1 MSKITFLEAI
11 RQLIQSK
18 DHEQYQFHHGILTSG
33 IDTDISSGEFH
44 MAADFINQVC
54 NELTG
59 DQTLEQSLQYKGM
72 SQKTET
78 ISMLVDLISKNDL
91 KGNMGAAR
99 FVHDMGAARFV
110 HECRHLL
117 CLKDQIPAAFT
128 PFDSAMSAFLAGVDS
143 LMNATSTVSIKF
155 RKQELIEAIEL
166 LNPTECSGAARLLNK
181 RTAEFINLVEDPT
194 SSFSELNEAVA
205 SQIVSALCLIQ
216 LALTDAQ
223 LVAVDRSSLEP
234 VVGATVSTEAK
245 DMIDPP
251 AETPAPS
258 YISEFPFVINQIKV
272 LKAGSKEYN
281 AKIKF
286 FSAYINLLNGHE
298 VQDIYRDAS
307 KIVFNGDLET
317 TVLVNKLLNIA

>member
-18 DHEQYQFHHGILTSG
+18 DHEQYQFYRGILTSG

-78 ISMLVDLISKNDL
+78 ISMLVDLISKIDL

-99 FVHDMGAARFV
+99 FVHA
-110 HECRHLL
+110 CQHLL
-117 CLKDQIPAAFT
+117 VIHTRTPEAFT
-128 PFDSAMSAFLAGVDS
+128 AFVVPVLDEFIEQIDALV
-143 LMNATSTVSIKF
+143 NATNVVQVTEIDANKIAGIIPRLKRED
-155 RKQELIEAIEL
+155 RKKAFEV
-166 LNPTECSGAARLLNK
+166 TEQRS
-181 RTAEFINLVEDPT
+181 AEFINLVNDPT

-205 SQIVSALCLIQ
+205 SQIVTALSLIQ

-223 LVAVDRSSLEP
+223 PVAVDRSSLGP
-234 VVGATVSTEAK
+234 VVGATASTEAK

>member
-18 DHEQYQFHHGILTSG
+18 DHEQYQFHRGILTIDLG
-33 IDTDISSGEFH
+33 IDISSGEFH

-78 ISMLVDLISKNDL
+78 ISMLVDLISKIDL
-91 KGNMGAAR
+91 KGNMGA
-99 FVHDMGAARFV
+99 VRFV

-117 CLKDQIPAAFT
+117 DIHARTPEAFT
-128 PFDSAMSAFLAGVDS
+128 AFVVPVLDEFIEQIDA
-143 LMNATSTVSIKF
+143 LTNATNVVQVIEIDANNIAGIIPRLKRED
-155 RKQELIEAIEL
+155 RKKAFEV
-166 LNPTECSGAARLLNK
+166 TEQRS
-181 RTAEFINLVEDPT
+181 AEFINLVNDPT

-205 SQIVSALCLIQ
+205 SQIVTALSLIQ

-251 AETPAPS
+251 TETPAPS

-286 FSAYINLLNGHE
+286 FSAYINLLNSHE
-298 VQDIYRDAS
+298 VQDIYRDAT

>member
-18 DHEQYQFHHGILTSG
+18 DHEQYQFHRGILTSG

-59 DQTLEQSLQYKGM
+59 DQTLEQSLQYRGM

-78 ISMLVDLISKNDL
+78 ISMLVDLISKIDL

-99 FVHDMGAARFV
+99 FVH
-110 HECRHLL
+110 ECQHLL
-117 CLKDQIPAAFT
+117 AIHTRTPEAFT
-128 PFDSAMSAFLAGVDS
+128 AFVVPVLDEFVNVVDELVNSTNILSVEDSK
-143 LMNATSTVSIKF
+143 NALTEIIKRLKREDRAQAAALVS
-155 RKQELIEAIEL
+155 
-166 LNPTECSGAARLLNK
+166 K
-181 RTAEFINLVEDPT
+181 RSAEFINLVNDPT

-205 SQIVSALCLIQ
+205 SQIVTALSLIQ

-223 LVAVDRSSLEP
+223 PVAVDRSSLEP

-251 AETPAPS
+251 TETPAPS

>member
-18 DHEQYQFHHGILTSG
+18 DHEQYQFYRGILTSG

-78 ISMLVDLISKNDL
+78 ISMLVDLISKIDL

-99 FVHDMGAARFV
+99 FVH
-110 HECRHLL
+110 ECQHLL
-117 CLKDQIPAAFT
+117 VIHTRTPEAFT
-128 PFDSAMSAFLAGVDS
+128 AFVVPVLDEFIEQIDA
-143 LMNATSTVSIKF
+143 LTNATNVVRVTEIYANKITGIIPRLKRED
-155 RKQELIEAIEL
+155 RKKAFDV
-166 LNPTECSGAARLLNK
+166 TEQRS
-181 RTAEFINLVEDPT
+181 AEFINLVNDPT

-205 SQIVSALCLIQ
+205 SQIVTALSLIQ

-223 LVAVDRSSLEP
+223 PVAVDRSSLGP

>member
-11 RQLIQSK
+11 RRLIQSK

-78 ISMLVDLISKNDL
+78 ISMLVDLISKIDL

-99 FVHDMGAARFV
+99 FVH
-110 HECRHLL
+110 ECQHLL
-117 CLKDQIPAAFT
+117 AMHTRTPEAFT
-128 PFDSAMSAFLAGVDS
+128 AFVVPVLDEFIEQIDA
-143 LMNATSTVSIKF
+143 LTNATNVVQVIEIDANKIAGIIPRLKRED
-155 RKQELIEAIEL
+155 RKKAFEV
-166 LNPTECSGAARLLNK
+166 TEQRS
-181 RTAEFINLVEDPT
+181 AEFINLVNDPT

-205 SQIVSALCLIQ
+205 SQIVTALSLIQ

-223 LVAVDRSSLEP
+223 PVAVDRSSLGP

-245 DMIDPP
+245 DMIDLPT
-251 AETPAPS
+251 ETPAPS

-286 FSAYINLLNGHE
+286 FSAYINLLNSHE

>member
-18 DHEQYQFHHGILTSG
+18 DHEQYQFHRGILTIDLG
-33 IDTDISSGEFH
+33 IDISSGEFH

-78 ISMLVDLISKNDL
+78 ISMLVDLISKIDL

-99 FVHDMGAARFV
+99 FVH
-110 HECRHLL
+110 ECQHLL
-117 CLKDQIPAAFT
+117 DIHTRTPEAFT
-128 PFDSAMSAFLAGVDS
+128 AFVVPVLDEFIEQIDA
-143 LMNATSTVSIKF
+143 LTNATNVVQVIEIDANKIAGIIPRLKRED
-155 RKQELIEAIEL
+155 RKKAFEV
-166 LNPTECSGAARLLNK
+166 TEQRS
-181 RTAEFINLVEDPT
+181 AEFINLVNDPT

-205 SQIVSALCLIQ
+205 SQIVTALSLIQ

-223 LVAVDRSSLEP
+223 PVAVDRSSLGP
-234 VVGATVSTEAK
+234 VVGATVSTETKVMA
-245 DMIDPP
+245 DPP
-251 AETPAPS
+251 DETPAPS

-317 TVLVNKLLNIA
+317 TVLVNKLLSIA

>member
-18 DHEQYQFHHGILTSG
+18 DHEQYQFHGGILTIDLG
-33 IDTDISSGEFH
+33 IDISSGEFH

-78 ISMLVDLISKNDL
+78 ISMLVDLISKIDL
-91 KGNMGAAR
+91 KGN
-99 FVHDMGAARFV
+99 MGAARFV

-117 CLKDQIPAAFT
+117 AIHTRTPEAFT
-128 PFDSAMSAFLAGVDS
+128 AFVVPVLDEFIEQIDA
-143 LMNATSTVSIKF
+143 LTNATNVVQVIEIDTNKIAGIIPRLKRED
-155 RKQELIEAIEL
+155 RKKAFEV
-166 LNPTECSGAARLLNK
+166 TEQRS
-181 RTAEFINLVEDPT
+181 AEFINLVNDPT

-205 SQIVSALCLIQ
+205 SQIVTALSLIQ

-223 LVAVDRSSLEP
+223 PVAVDRSSLEP

-245 DMIDPP
+245 DMIDPLAETP

>member
-18 DHEQYQFHHGILTSG
+18 DHEQYQFHRGILTSG

-78 ISMLVDLISKNDL
+78 ISMLVDLISKIDL

-99 FVHDMGAARFV
+99 FVH
-110 HECRHLL
+110 ECQHLL
-117 CLKDQIPAAFT
+117 AIHTRTPEAFT
-128 PFDSAMSAFLAGVDS
+128 AFVVPVLDEFIEQIDA
-143 LMNATSTVSIKF
+143 LTNATNVVQVIEIDANKIAGIIPRLKRED
-155 RKQELIEAIEL
+155 RKKAFEV
-166 LNPTECSGAARLLNK
+166 TEQRS
-181 RTAEFINLVEDPT
+181 AEFINLVNDPT

-205 SQIVSALCLIQ
+205 SQIVTALSLIQ

-223 LVAVDRSSLEP
+223 PVAVDRSSLGP
-234 VVGATVSTEAK
+234 VVGATVSTETKVMA
-245 DMIDPP
+245 DPP

-286 FSAYINLLNGHE
+286 FSAYINLLNSHE

-317 TVLVNKLLNIA
+317 TVLVNKLLSIA

>member
-18 DHEQYQFHHGILTSG
+18 DYEQYQFHRGILTSG

-78 ISMLVDLISKNDL
+78 ISMLVDLISKIDL

-99 FVHDMGAARFV
+99 FVH
-110 HECRHLL
+110 ECQHLL
-117 CLKDQIPAAFT
+117 VIHTRTPEAFT
-128 PFDSAMSAFLAGVDS
+128 AFVVPVLDEFIEQIDA
-143 LMNATSTVSIKF
+143 LTNATNVVQVIEIDANKIAGIIPRLKRED
-155 RKQELIEAIEL
+155 RKKAFEV
-166 LNPTECSGAARLLNK
+166 TEQRS
-181 RTAEFINLVEDPT
+181 AEFINLVNDPT

-205 SQIVSALCLIQ
+205 SQIVTALSRIQ

-251 AETPAPS
+251 TETPAPS

>member
-18 DHEQYQFHHGILTSG
+18 DYEQYQFHRGILTSG

-78 ISMLVDLISKNDL
+78 ISMLVDLISKIDL

-99 FVHDMGAARFV
+99 FVH
-110 HECRHLL
+110 ECQHLL
-117 CLKDQIPAAFT
+117 AIHTRTPEAFT
-128 PFDSAMSAFLAGVDS
+128 AFVVPVLDEFIEQIDA
-143 LMNATSTVSIKF
+143 LTNATNVVQVIEIDANKIAGIIPRLKRED
-155 RKQELIEAIEL
+155 RKKAFEV
-166 LNPTECSGAARLLNK
+166 TEQRS
-181 RTAEFINLVEDPT
+181 AEFINLVNDPT

-205 SQIVSALCLIQ
+205 SQIVTALSLIQ

-251 AETPAPS
+251 TETPAPS

>member
-1 MSKITFLEAI
+1 MSKFTFLEAL

-18 DHEQYQFHHGILTSG
+18 DYEQYQFYHGILTSG

-78 ISMLVDLISKNDL
+78 ISMLVDLISKIDL

-99 FVHDMGAARFV
+99 FVH
-110 HECRHLL
+110 ECQHLL
-117 CLKDQIPAAFT
+117 AIHTRTPEAFT
-128 PFDSAMSAFLAGVDS
+128 AFVVPVLDEFIEQIDA
-143 LMNATSTVSIKF
+143 LTNATNVVQVIEIDANKIAGIIPRLKRED
-155 RKQELIEAIEL
+155 RKKAFEV
-166 LNPTECSGAARLLNK
+166 TEQRS
-181 RTAEFINLVEDPT
+181 AEFINLVNDPT

-205 SQIVSALCLIQ
+205 SQIVTALSLIQ

-251 AETPAPS
+251 TETPAPS
-258 YISEFPFVINQIKV
+258 YISEFPFVISQIKV

>member
-18 DHEQYQFHHGILTSG
+18 DHEQYQFHRGILTSG

-59 DQTLEQSLQYKGM
+59 DQTLEQSLQYRGM

-78 ISMLVDLISKNDL
+78 ISMLVDLISKIDL

-99 FVHDMGAARFV
+99 FVH
-110 HECRHLL
+110 ECQHLL
-117 CLKDQIPAAFT
+117 VIHTRTPEAFT
-128 PFDSAMSAFLAGVDS
+128 AFVVPVLDEFIEQIDA
-143 LMNATSTVSIKF
+143 LTNATNVVQVIEIDANKIAGIIPRLKRED
-155 RKQELIEAIEL
+155 RKKAFEV
-166 LNPTECSGAARLLNK
+166 TEQRS
-181 RTAEFINLVEDPT
+181 AEFINLVNDPT

-205 SQIVSALCLIQ
+205 SQIVTALSLIQ

-223 LVAVDRSSLEP
+223 PVAVDRSSLEP

-317 TVLVNKLLNIA
+317 TVLVNKLLSIA

>member
-18 DHEQYQFHHGILTSG
+18 DHEQYQFHRGILTSG

-59 DQTLEQSLQYKGM
+59 DQTLEQSLQYRGM

-78 ISMLVDLISKNDL
+78 ISMLVDLISKIDL

-99 FVHDMGAARFV
+99 FVH
-110 HECRHLL
+110 ECQHLL
-117 CLKDQIPAAFT
+117 AIHTRTPEAFT
-128 PFDSAMSAFLAGVDS
+128 AFVVPVLDEFVNVVDELVNSTNILSVEDSK
-143 LMNATSTVSIKF
+143 NALTEIIKRLKREDRAQAAALVS
-155 RKQELIEAIEL
+155 
-166 LNPTECSGAARLLNK
+166 K
-181 RTAEFINLVEDPT
+181 RSAEFINLVNDPT

-205 SQIVSALCLIQ
+205 SQIVTALSLIQ

-317 TVLVNKLLNIA
+317 TVLVNKLLSIA

>member
-18 DHEQYQFHHGILTSG
+18 DHEQYQFHRGILTSG

-78 ISMLVDLISKNDL
+78 ISMLVDLISKIDL
-91 KGNMGAAR
+91 KGNMGA
-99 FVHDMGAARFV
+99 VRFV
-110 HECRHLL
+110 HECQHLL
-117 CLKDQIPAAFT
+117 VIHTRTPEAFT
-128 PFDSAMSAFLAGVDS
+128 AFVVPVLDEFIEQIDA
-143 LMNATSTVSIKF
+143 LTNATNVVQVIEIDTNKIAGIIPRLKRED
-155 RKQELIEAIEL
+155 RKKAFEV
-166 LNPTECSGAARLLNK
+166 TEQRS
-181 RTAEFINLVEDPT
+181 AEFINLVNDPT

-205 SQIVSALCLIQ
+205 SQIVTALSLIQ

-223 LVAVDRSSLEP
+223 PVAVDRSSLEP

-245 DMIDPP
+245 DMIDPLAETP

>member
-18 DHEQYQFHHGILTSG
+18 DHEQYQFHRGILTSG

-78 ISMLVDLISKNDL
+78 ISMLVDLISKIDL
-91 KGNMGAAR
+91 KGNMGA
-99 FVHDMGAARFV
+99 VRFV

-166 LNPTECSGAARLLNK
+166 LNPTEYSGAARLLNK
-181 RTAEFINLVEDPT
+181 RTAEFINLVNDPT
-194 SSFSELNEAVA
+194 SSFSELDEAV
-205 SQIVSALCLIQ
+205 SSGIVTE
-216 LALTDAQ
+216 LTLLEMS
-223 LVAVDRSSLEP
+223 LVAEP
-234 VVGATVSTEAK
+234 YQVMLPEMPDTASDQIELVQVTDYS
-245 DMIDPP
+245 
-251 AETPAPS
+251 ETPAPVARNMFS
-258 YISEFPFVINQIKV
+258 DIFNA
-272 LKAGSKEYN
+272 LKTLKPDSREYN
-281 AKIKF
+281 AKIAF
-286 FSAYINLLNGHE
+286 FNRYLANMDICEIRDMYKSAAELVCKG
-298 VQDIYRDAS
+298 S
-307 KIVFNGDLET
+307 LEDT
-317 TVLVNKLLNIA
+317 ILVDSLFHNVG

>member
-18 DHEQYQFHHGILTSG
+18 DHEQYQFHRGILTSG

-78 ISMLVDLISKNDL
+78 ISMLVDLISKIDL

-99 FVHDMGAARFV
+99 FVH
-110 HECRHLL
+110 ECQHLL
-117 CLKDQIPAAFT
+117 DIHTRTPEAFT
-128 PFDSAMSAFLAGVDS
+128 AFVVPVLDEFIEQIDA
-143 LMNATSTVSIKF
+143 LTNATNVVQVIEIDANKIAGIIPRLKRED
-155 RKQELIEAIEL
+155 RKKAFEV
-166 LNPTECSGAARLLNK
+166 TEQRS
-181 RTAEFINLVEDPT
+181 AEFINLVNDPT

-205 SQIVSALCLIQ
+205 SQIVTALSLIQ

-223 LVAVDRSSLEP
+223 PVAVDRSSLGP
-234 VVGATVSTEAK
+234 VVGATVSTETKVMA
-245 DMIDPP
+245 DPP
-251 AETPAPS
+251 DETPAPS

-317 TVLVNKLLNIA
+317 TVLVNKLLSIA

>member
-18 DHEQYQFHHGILTSG
+18 DHEQYQFHRGILTIDLG
-33 IDTDISSGEFH
+33 IDISSGEFH

-78 ISMLVDLISKNDL
+78 ISMLVDLISKIDL

-99 FVHDMGAARFV
+99 FVHA
-110 HECRHLL
+110 CQHLL
-117 CLKDQIPAAFT
+117 VIHTRTPEAFT
-128 PFDSAMSAFLAGVDS
+128 AFVVPVLDEFIEQIDA
-143 LMNATSTVSIKF
+143 LTNATNVVQVTEIYANKIAGIIPRLKRED
-155 RKQELIEAIEL
+155 RKKAFEV
-166 LNPTECSGAARLLNK
+166 TEQRS
-181 RTAEFINLVEDPT
+181 AEFINLVNDPT

-205 SQIVSALCLIQ
+205 SQIVTALSLIQ

-223 LVAVDRSSLEP
+223 PVAVDRSSLGP
-234 VVGATVSTEAK
+234 VVGATVSTETKVMA
-245 DMIDPP
+245 DPP

-286 FSAYINLLNGHE
+286 FSAYINLLNSHE

-317 TVLVNKLLNIA
+317 TVLVNKLLSIA

>member
-18 DHEQYQFHHGILTSG
+18 DYEQYQFHRGILTSG

-78 ISMLVDLISKNDL
+78 ISMLVDLISKIDL

-99 FVHDMGAARFV
+99 FVH
-110 HECRHLL
+110 ECQHLL
-117 CLKDQIPAAFT
+117 VIHTRTPEAFT
-128 PFDSAMSAFLAGVDS
+128 AFVVPVLDEFIEQIDA
-143 LMNATSTVSIKF
+143 LTNATNVVQVIEIDANKIAGIIPRLKRED
-155 RKQELIEAIEL
+155 RKKAFEV
-166 LNPTECSGAARLLNK
+166 TEQRS
-181 RTAEFINLVEDPT
+181 AEFINLVNDPT

-205 SQIVSALCLIQ
+205 SQIVTALSRIQ

-245 DMIDPP
+245 DMIDLPT
-251 AETPAPS
+251 ETPAPS

>member
-18 DHEQYQFHHGILTSG
+18 DHEQYQFHRGILTSG

-78 ISMLVDLISKNDL
+78 ISMLVDLISKIDL

-99 FVHDMGAARFV
+99 FVH
-110 HECRHLL
+110 ECQHLL
-117 CLKDQIPAAFT
+117 VIHTRTPEAFT
-128 PFDSAMSAFLAGVDS
+128 AFVVPVLDEFIEQIDA
-143 LMNATSTVSIKF
+143 LTNATNVVQVIEIDANKIAGIIPRLKRED
-155 RKQELIEAIEL
+155 RKKAFEV
-166 LNPTECSGAARLLNK
+166 TEQRS
-181 RTAEFINLVEDPT
+181 AEFINLVNDPT

-205 SQIVSALCLIQ
+205 SQIVTALSLIQ

-258 YISEFPFVINQIKV
+258 YISEFPFVISQIKV

-317 TVLVNKLLNIA
+317 TVLVNKLLSIA

>member
-1 MSKITFLEAI
+1 MSKITFLEAL

-18 DHEQYQFHHGILTSG
+18 DYEQYQFHRGILTSG

-72 SQKTET
+72 SQKTKT
-78 ISMLVDLISKNDL
+78 ISMLVDLISKIGL

-99 FVHDMGAARFV
+99 FVHA
-110 HECRHLL
+110 CQHLL
-117 CLKDQIPAAFT
+117 GIHTRTPEAFT
-128 PFDSAMSAFLAGVDS
+128 AFVVPVLDEFIEQIDA
-143 LMNATSTVSIKF
+143 LTNATNVVQVIEIDANKIAGIIPRLKRED
-155 RKQELIEAIEL
+155 RKKAFEV
-166 LNPTECSGAARLLNK
+166 TEQRS
-181 RTAEFINLVEDPT
+181 AEFINLVNDPT

-205 SQIVSALCLIQ
+205 SQIVTALSLIQ

-223 LVAVDRSSLEP
+223 PVAVDRSSLGP

-251 AETPAPS
+251 TETPAPS

-286 FSAYINLLNGHE
+286 FSAYINLLDRHE

-317 TVLVNKLLNIA
+317 TVLVNKLLSIA

>member
-1 MSKITFLEAI
+1 MSKITFLKAI

-18 DHEQYQFHHGILTSG
+18 DHEQYQFHRGILTSG

-78 ISMLVDLISKNDL
+78 ISMLVDLISKINL

-99 FVHDMGAARFV
+99 FVH
-110 HECRHLL
+110 ECQHLL
-117 CLKDQIPAAFT
+117 VIHTRTPEAFT
-128 PFDSAMSAFLAGVDS
+128 AFVVPVLDEFIEQIDA
-143 LMNATSTVSIKF
+143 LTNATNVVQVIEIDANKIAGIIPRLKRED
-155 RKQELIEAIEL
+155 RKKAFEV
-166 LNPTECSGAARLLNK
+166 TEQRS
-181 RTAEFINLVEDPT
+181 AEFINLVNDPT

-205 SQIVSALCLIQ
+205 SQIVTALSLIQ

-223 LVAVDRSSLEP
+223 PVAVDRSSLEP

-245 DMIDPP
+245 DMIDLPT
-251 AETPAPS
+251 ETPAPS

>member
-18 DHEQYQFHHGILTSG
+18 DHEQYQFHRGILTSG

-59 DQTLEQSLQYKGM
+59 DQTLEQSLQYRGM

-78 ISMLVDLISKNDL
+78 ISMLVDLISKIDL

-99 FVHDMGAARFV
+99 FVH
-110 HECRHLL
+110 ECQHLL
-117 CLKDQIPAAFT
+117 VIHTRTPEAFT
-128 PFDSAMSAFLAGVDS
+128 AFVVPVLDEFIEQIDA
-143 LMNATSTVSIKF
+143 LTNATNVVQVIEIDANKIAGIIPRLKRED
-155 RKQELIEAIEL
+155 RKKAFEV
-166 LNPTECSGAARLLNK
+166 TEQRS
-181 RTAEFINLVEDPT
+181 AEFINLVNDPT

-205 SQIVSALCLIQ
+205 SQIVTALSLIQ

-317 TVLVNKLLNIA
+317 TVLVNKLLSIA

>member
-18 DHEQYQFHHGILTSG
+18 DHEQYQFHRGILTIDLG
-33 IDTDISSGEFH
+33 IDISSGEFH

-78 ISMLVDLISKNDL
+78 ISMLVDLIRKIAP

-99 FVHDMGAARFV
+99 FVH
-110 HECRHLL
+110 ECRRLL
-117 CLKDQIPAAFT
+117 AIHARTPEAFT
-128 PFDSAMSAFLAGVDS
+128 AFVVPVLDEFIEQIDA
-143 LMNATSTVSIKF
+143 LTNATNVVQVIEIDANKIAGIIPRLKRED
-155 RKQELIEAIEL
+155 RKKAFEV
-166 LNPTECSGAARLLNK
+166 TEQRS
-181 RTAEFINLVEDPT
+181 AEFINLVNDPT

-205 SQIVSALCLIQ
+205 SQIVTALSLIQ

-223 LVAVDRSSLEP
+223 PVAVDRSSLGL
-234 VVGATVSTEAK
+234 VVGATVSTETKVMA
-245 DMIDPP
+245 DPP

-286 FSAYINLLNGHE
+286 FSAYINLLNSHE
-298 VQDIYRDAS
+298 VQDIYRDAT

>member
-18 DHEQYQFHHGILTSG
+18 DHEQYQFYRGILTSG

-78 ISMLVDLISKNDL
+78 ISMLVDLISKIDL

-99 FVHDMGAARFV
+99 FVH
-110 HECRHLL
+110 ECQHLL
-117 CLKDQIPAAFT
+117 VIHTRTPEAFT
-128 PFDSAMSAFLAGVDS
+128 AFVVPVLDEFIEQIDA
-143 LMNATSTVSIKF
+143 LTNATNVVQVTEIDANKIAGIIPRLKRED
-155 RKQELIEAIEL
+155 RKKAFEV
-166 LNPTECSGAARLLNK
+166 TEQRS
-181 RTAEFINLVEDPT
+181 AEFINLVNDPT

-205 SQIVSALCLIQ
+205 SQIVTALSLIQ

-223 LVAVDRSSLEP
+223 PVAVDRSSLEP

-245 DMIDPP
+245 DMIDLPT
-251 AETPAPS
+251 ETPAPS

>member
-18 DHEQYQFHHGILTSG
+18 GYEQYQFYRGILTSG

-78 ISMLVDLISKNDL
+78 ISMLVDLISKIDL

-99 FVHDMGAARFV
+99 FVH
-110 HECRHLL
+110 ECQHLL
-117 CLKDQIPAAFT
+117 VIHTRTPEAFT
-128 PFDSAMSAFLAGVDS
+128 AFVVPVLDEFIEQIDA
-143 LMNATSTVSIKF
+143 LTNATNVVQVIEIDANKIAGIIPRLKRED
-155 RKQELIEAIEL
+155 RKKAFEV
-166 LNPTECSGAARLLNK
+166 TEQRS
-181 RTAEFINLVEDPT
+181 AEFINLVNDPT

-205 SQIVSALCLIQ
+205 SQIVTALSLIQ

-223 LVAVDRSSLEP
+223 PVAVDRSSLGP

-286 FSAYINLLNGHE
+286 FSAYINLLDSHE

-317 TVLVNKLLNIA
+317 TVLVNKLLGIA

>member
-18 DHEQYQFHHGILTSG
+18 DYEQYQFHHGILTSG

-78 ISMLVDLISKNDL
+78 ISMLVDLISKIDL

-99 FVHDMGAARFV
+99 FVH
-110 HECRHLL
+110 ECQHLL
-117 CLKDQIPAAFT
+117 AIHTRTPEAFT
-128 PFDSAMSAFLAGVDS
+128 AFVVPVLDEFIEQIDA
-143 LMNATSTVSIKF
+143 LTNATNVVQVIEIDANKIAGIIPRLKRED
-155 RKQELIEAIEL
+155 RKKAFEV
-166 LNPTECSGAARLLNK
+166 TEQRS
-181 RTAEFINLVEDPT
+181 AEFINLVNDPT

-205 SQIVSALCLIQ
+205 SQIVTALSLIQ

-251 AETPAPS
+251 TETPAPS

-286 FSAYINLLNGHE
+286 FSAYINLLNSHE
-298 VQDIYRDAS
+298 VQDIYRDAT

-317 TVLVNKLLNIA
+317 TVLVNKLLSIA

>member
-1 MSKITFLEAI
+1 MPKITFLEAI

-18 DHEQYQFHHGILTSG
+18 DHEQYQFHRGILTSG

-78 ISMLVDLISKNDL
+78 ISMLVDLISKIDL

-99 FVHDMGAARFV
+99 FVH
-110 HECRHLL
+110 ECQHLL
-117 CLKDQIPAAFT
+117 VIHTRTPEAFT
-128 PFDSAMSAFLAGVDS
+128 AFVVPVLDEFIEQIDA
-143 LMNATSTVSIKF
+143 LTNATNVVQVTEIDANKIAGIIPRLKRED
-155 RKQELIEAIEL
+155 RKKAFEV
-166 LNPTECSGAARLLNK
+166 TEQRS
-181 RTAEFINLVEDPT
+181 AEFINLVNDPT

-205 SQIVSALCLIQ
+205 SQIVTALSLIQ

-223 LVAVDRSSLEP
+223 PVAVDRSSLEP

>member
-18 DHEQYQFHHGILTSG
+18 DHEQYQFHRGILTSG

-78 ISMLVDLISKNDL
+78 ISMLVDLISKIDL

-99 FVHDMGAARFV
+99 FVH
-110 HECRHLL
+110 ECQHLL
-117 CLKDQIPAAFT
+117 AIHTRTPEAFT
-128 PFDSAMSAFLAGVDS
+128 AFVVPVLDEFIEQIDA
-143 LMNATSTVSIKF
+143 LTNATNVVQVIEIDANKIAGIIPRLKRED
-155 RKQELIEAIEL
+155 RKKAFEV
-166 LNPTECSGAARLLNK
+166 TEQRS
-181 RTAEFINLVEDPT
+181 AEFINLVNDPT

-205 SQIVSALCLIQ
+205 SQIVTALSLIQ

-286 FSAYINLLNGHE
+286 FSAYINLLNSHE

>member
-18 DHEQYQFHHGILTSG
+18 DHEQYQFYRGILTSG

-78 ISMLVDLISKNDL
+78 ISMLVDLISKFDL

-99 FVHDMGAARFV
+99 FVH
-110 HECRHLL
+110 ECQHLL
-117 CLKDQIPAAFT
+117 VIHTRTPEAFT
-128 PFDSAMSAFLAGVDS
+128 AFVVPVLDEFIEQIDA
-143 LMNATSTVSIKF
+143 LTNATNVVQVTEIDANKIAGIIPRLKRED
-155 RKQELIEAIEL
+155 RKKAFEV
-166 LNPTECSGAARLLNK
+166 TEQRSV
-181 RTAEFINLVEDPT
+181 EFINLVNDPT

-205 SQIVSALCLIQ
+205 SRIVTALSLIQ

-223 LVAVDRSSLEP
+223 PVAVDRSSLEP

-251 AETPAPS
+251 DETPAPS

>member
-1 MSKITFLEAI
+1 MGEISFLDAV
-11 RQLIQSK
+11 RQLFQSK
-18 DHEQYQFHHGILTSG
+18 DYQHFKYLHDVLSSG
-33 IDTDISSGEFH
+33 INTTISSGDFH
-44 MAADFINQVC
+44 MAADFINQV
-54 NELTG
+54 NNDLTG
-59 DQTLEQSLQYKGM
+59 GRNAEYIGLEMKVN
-72 SQKTET
+72 TVRN
-78 ISMLVDLISKNDL
+78 MLRDISKFKLSDNP
-91 KGNMGAAR
+91 GAAR
-99 FVHDMGAARFV
+99 FA
-110 HECRHLL
+110 HECQHLL
-117 CLKDQIPAAFT
+117 VIHTRTPEAFT
-128 PFDSAMSAFLAGVDS
+128 AFVVPVLDEFIEQIDA
-143 LMNATSTVSIKF
+143 LTNATNVVQVTEIDANKIAGIIPRLKRED
-155 RKQELIEAIEL
+155 RKKAFEV
-166 LNPTECSGAARLLNK
+166 TEQRS
-181 RTAEFINLVEDPT
+181 AEFINLVNDPT

-205 SQIVSALCLIQ
+205 SQIVTALSLIQ

>member
-78 ISMLVDLISKNDL
+78 ISMLVDLISKIDL

-99 FVHDMGAARFV
+99 FVH
-110 HECRHLL
+110 ECQHLL
-117 CLKDQIPAAFT
+117 VIHSRTPEAFT
-128 PFDSAMSAFLAGVDS
+128 AFVVPVLDEFIEQIDA
-143 LMNATSTVSIKF
+143 LTNATNVVQVIEIDANKIAGIIPRLKRED
-155 RKQELIEAIEL
+155 RKKAFEV
-166 LNPTECSGAARLLNK
+166 TEQRS
-181 RTAEFINLVEDPT
+181 AEFINLVNDPT

-205 SQIVSALCLIQ
+205 SQIVTALSLIQ

-234 VVGATVSTEAK
+234 VVGATVSTETKVMA
-245 DMIDPP
+245 DPP

-258 YISEFPFVINQIKV
+258 YTSEFPFVINQIKV

>member
-18 DHEQYQFHHGILTSG
+18 DHEQYQFYRGILTSG

-78 ISMLVDLISKNDL
+78 ISMLVDLISKIDL

-99 FVHDMGAARFV
+99 FVH
-110 HECRHLL
+110 ECQHLL
-117 CLKDQIPAAFT
+117 VIHTRTPEAFT
-128 PFDSAMSAFLAGVDS
+128 AFVVPVLDEFIEQIDA
-143 LMNATSTVSIKF
+143 LTNATNVVQVIEIDANKIAGIIPRLKRED
-155 RKQELIEAIEL
+155 RKKAFEV
-166 LNPTECSGAARLLNK
+166 TEQRS
-181 RTAEFINLVEDPT
+181 AEFINLVNDPT

-205 SQIVSALCLIQ
+205 SQIVTALSLIQ

-223 LVAVDRSSLEP
+223 PVAVDRSSLEP

-245 DMIDPP
+245 DMIDLPT
-251 AETPAPS
+251 ETPAPS

>member
-18 DHEQYQFHHGILTSG
+18 DHEQYQFYRGILTSG

-72 SQKTET
+72 SQKTKT
-78 ISMLVDLISKNDL
+78 ISMLVDLISKIDL

-99 FVHDMGAARFV
+99 FVH
-110 HECRHLL
+110 ECQHLL
-117 CLKDQIPAAFT
+117 VIHTRTPEAFT
-128 PFDSAMSAFLAGVDS
+128 AFVVPVLDEFIEQIDA
-143 LMNATSTVSIKF
+143 LTNATNVVRVREIYANKIAGIIPRLKRED
-155 RKQELIEAIEL
+155 RKKAFDV
-166 LNPTECSGAARLLNK
+166 TEQRS
-181 RTAEFINLVEDPT
+181 AEFINLVNDPT

-205 SQIVSALCLIQ
+205 SQIVTALSLIQ

-223 LVAVDRSSLEP
+223 PVAVDRSSLGP

>member
-18 DHEQYQFHHGILTSG
+18 DHEQYQFHRGILTSG

-78 ISMLVDLISKNDL
+78 ISMLVDLISKIDL

-99 FVHDMGAARFV
+99 FVH
-110 HECRHLL
+110 ECQHLL
-117 CLKDQIPAAFT
+117 VIHTRTPEAFT
-128 PFDSAMSAFLAGVDS
+128 AFVVPVLDEFIEQIDA
-143 LMNATSTVSIKF
+143 LTNATNVVQVTEIDANKIAGIIPRLKRED
-155 RKQELIEAIEL
+155 RKKAFEV
-166 LNPTECSGAARLLNK
+166 TEQRS
-181 RTAEFINLVEDPT
+181 AEFINLVNDPT

-205 SQIVSALCLIQ
+205 SQIVTALSLIQ

-223 LVAVDRSSLEP
+223 PVAVDRSSLGP
-234 VVGATVSTEAK
+234 VVGATVSTETKVMA
-245 DMIDPP
+245 DPP
-251 AETPAPS
+251 DETPAPS

-286 FSAYINLLNGHE
+286 FSAYINLLNSHE

-317 TVLVNKLLNIA
+317 TVLVNKLLSIA

>member
-18 DHEQYQFHHGILTSG
+18 DYEQYQFHRGILTSG

-72 SQKTET
+72 SQKTKT
-78 ISMLVDLISKNDL
+78 ISMLVDLISKIGL

-99 FVHDMGAARFV
+99 FVHA
-110 HECRHLL
+110 CQHLL
-117 CLKDQIPAAFT
+117 GIHTRTPEAFT
-128 PFDSAMSAFLAGVDS
+128 AFVVPVLDEFIEQIDA
-143 LMNATSTVSIKF
+143 LTNATNVVQVIEIDANKIAGIIPRLKRED
-155 RKQELIEAIEL
+155 RKKAFEV
-166 LNPTECSGAARLLNK
+166 TEQRS
-181 RTAEFINLVEDPT
+181 AEFINLVNDPT

-205 SQIVSALCLIQ
+205 SQIVTALSLIQ

-223 LVAVDRSSLEP
+223 PVAVDRSSLGP

-251 AETPAPS
+251 TETPAPS

-286 FSAYINLLNGHE
+286 FSAYINLLDSHE

-317 TVLVNKLLNIA
+317 TVLVNKLLSIA